1 MKTRVN
7 PRVGTVRYRDADGNM
22 TGFYKPVGRSSSDT
36 AALETRALDKLYGM
50 FLSENT
56 ALAEYLKEMENDE

>member
-22 TGFYKPVGRSSSDT
+22 TGFHKPVGCSSSDT
-36 AALETRALDKLYGM
+36 VALENRALDKLYGI
-50 FLSENT
+50 FLSENP
-56 ALAEYLKEMENDE
+56 ALAEYFKEMENDG